1 MRYHG
6 FPSEA
11 NKKVLNFDV
20 YDLQIIDGEADSD
33 KDFTK
38 EESQGMRLTLA

>member
-1 MRYHG
+1 
-6 FPSEA
+6 
-11 NKKVLNFDV
+11 V

-38 EESQGMRLTLA
+38 EESQGMMDLLYMLC